1 MQDDTDN
8 TNGCI
13 ELDEIYDNRAII
25 TNDSKHERPQTM
37 GIPRQQKTAHIEVGS
52 QLMYGNEV
60 ALSTNQ
66 QQVFNGLDEQRKVT
80 EDDEINW

>member
-1 MQDDTDN
+1 MPVTLDT
-8 TNGCI
+8 
-13 ELDEIYDNRAII
+13 
-25 TNDSKHERPQTM
+25 K
-37 GIPRQQKTAHIEVGS
+37 QQKTAHIEAAS

>member
-1 MQDDTDN
+1 MPVTLDT
-8 TNGCI
+8 
-13 ELDEIYDNRAII
+13 
-25 TNDSKHERPQTM
+25 K
-37 GIPRQQKTAHIEVGS
+37 QQKTAHIEVGS